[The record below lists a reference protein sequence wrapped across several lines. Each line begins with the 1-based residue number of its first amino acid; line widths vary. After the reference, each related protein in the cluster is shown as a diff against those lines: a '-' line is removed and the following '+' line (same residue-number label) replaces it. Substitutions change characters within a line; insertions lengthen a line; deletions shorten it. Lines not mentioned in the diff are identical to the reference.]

1 MAVKR
6 KITPKENKLIKNYI
20 RTGSLTK
27 TGQLE
32 GTHSSD
38 NSGAVQIYKALNKG
52 NVKVQIREELYRMGF
67 DASSYAQFLINKTN
81 AKKTLIASHMG
92 QITDTLQVDDNT
104 AQLVAGKMIAEVFD
118 VYAKDQDKEDR
129 DKALDKYL
137 DKLQPEQ
144 LEKLLM
150 ICNTNEAE
158 YEVVETL

>member
-6 KITPKENKLIKNYI
+6 KVTPKQNTIIKNYI

-38 NSGAVQIYKALNKG
+38 NSGAVQVHKIIKRG
-52 NVKVQIREELYRMGF
+52 NIKSYIQEELYRLGF
-67 DASSYAQFLINKTN
+67 DPTAYAQFLINKTKS
-81 AKKTLIASHMG
+81 KKTLIATHAG
-92 QITDTLQVDDNT
+92 QITDTLEVDDNA
-104 AQLVAGKMIAEVFD
+104 AQLVAGKVIGEVFD
-118 VYAKDQDKEDR
+118 VFSKDQDKEDR

-137 DKLQPEQ
+137 DKLKPEQ

-158 YEVVETL
+158 YEVVE